1 MVLIILTLQF
11 PKKVIL
17 SKDGIRSKRLNGEI
31 DVRKFQW
38 NKVSFWIRDIED
50 DDDGA
55 DGESQENDED
65 DAASFFNDFDWYLNA
80 KWHQ

>member
-1 MVLIILTLQF
+1 M
-11 PKKVIL
+11 
-17 SKDGIRSKRLNGEI
+17 SGEI

-38 NKVSFWIRDIED
+38 TKVLFWIRDIED

-65 DAASFFNDFDWYLNA
+65 DAASFFDDFD
-80 KWHQ
+80 

>member
-17 SKDGIRSKRLNGEI
+17 SKEGIRSKRLNGEI

-38 NKVSFWIRDIED
+38 TKVPFWIRDID
-50 DDDGA
+50 DDDGV
-55 DGESQENDED
+55 DGESQENDDD
-65 DAASFFNDFDWYLNA
+65 DAASFFDDFDWYLDT